1 MTQAPDADRLEGL
14 RYEPAFL
21 APEEEQALIDIISGL
36 PLAAA
41 EYHQYTARR
50 RVVSYGYRYDFE
62 RSELLGA
69 QPLPDALRPLRA
81 RVAAWA
87 GLEADD
93 IAHVLVSEYAPG
105 TQLGWHRDVPAF
117 ERVMGVSLGS
127 AARLRFR
134 PWPHVPKAPGSRA
147 RVRVLPVEPR
157 SIYEL
162 RGPARW
168 SWQHSVPPVARLRWS
183 ITLRTR
189 RPGHD
194 MPADAG
200 PGGAQR
206 GRTSIR

>member
-1 MTQAPDADRLEGL
+1 MIEGL
-14 RYEPAFL
+14 RFEQDFL
-21 APEEEQALIDIISGL
+21 TPEEEQALIGIIAGL

-69 QPLPDALRPLRA
+69 QPLPESLQPLRA

-87 GLEADD
+87 ALAPDA

-105 TQLGWHRDVPAF
+105 TQLGWHRDVPEF
-117 ERVMGVSLGS
+117 EEVFGVSLGS
-127 AARLRFR
+127 PARLRLR
-134 PWPHVPKAPGSRA
+134 PWPHTPNVPGARG
-147 RVRVLPVEPR
+147 RVRVLPLEPR
-157 SIYEL
+157 SIYQL

-168 SWQHSVPPVARLRWS
+168 GWQHSVPPVPALRWS

-189 RPGHD
+189 RPQRD
-194 MPADAG
+194 PAA
-200 PGGAQR
+200 PEHPTGAQR